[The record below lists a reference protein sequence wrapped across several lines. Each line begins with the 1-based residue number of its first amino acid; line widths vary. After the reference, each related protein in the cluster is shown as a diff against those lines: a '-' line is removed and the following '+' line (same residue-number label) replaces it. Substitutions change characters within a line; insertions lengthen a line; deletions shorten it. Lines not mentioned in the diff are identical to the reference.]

1 MFIKIF
7 SVTVSFI
14 SSVNQLFQVAKI
26 KCKTINIHQDGTVN
40 LN

>member
-7 SVTVSFI
+7 SVTVYFI
-14 SSVNQLFQVAKI
+14 SSVNQLFQLAKMQ
-26 KCKTINIHQDGTVN
+26 CKTINIHQNGTRN